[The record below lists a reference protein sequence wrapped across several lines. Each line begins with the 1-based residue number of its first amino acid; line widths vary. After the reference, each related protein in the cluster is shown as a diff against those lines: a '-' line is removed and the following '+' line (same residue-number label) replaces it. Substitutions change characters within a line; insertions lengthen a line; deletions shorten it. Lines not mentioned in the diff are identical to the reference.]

1 MFLGLNLKSSK
12 LNINAKLRIIYE
24 NPSIKIK
31 KSRITAGFF
40 RLVSSVVYSLFGMI
54 NY

>member
-12 LNINAKLRIIYE
+12 LNIDAKLMIIYE
-24 NPSIKIK
+24 YPSVEIK